1 MKKKLIAT
9 LLACV
14 MSVTGFWY
22 GRAEAHAEETQG
34 QDIDY
39 SYLMN
44 ENALIAYADMQTWGV
59 YLMDGTSVINKIS
72 STTIGAGGSTTA
84 AFRCKVATTSI
95 VERYVNGQWA
105 RVTSWTQTNENAF
118 SATVSKSLIVAT
130 GNIYR
135 VRSAH
140 YAHTDV
146 SSSYTSGLQ
155 M

>member
-1 MKKKLIAT
+1 MKKKIIAT

-14 MSVTGFWY
+14 MSITGFWY
-22 GRAEAHAEETQG
+22 GRVEAHAQETQG

-84 AFRCKVATTSI
+84 AFRCTVTTTSI
-95 VERYVNGQWA
+95 VERYIDGKWA
-105 RVTSWTQTNENAF
+105 RVTSWTQTNQNAF
-118 SATVSKSLIVAT
+118 SATVSKSLIVAPNNT
-130 GNIYR
+130 YR

-140 YAHTDV
+140 YANTDV
-146 SSSYTSGLQ
+146 SSSCTNGLK